1 MREGR
6 LITHAT
12 VPLQRAPKPRGAV
25 GVTWRSGAAMR
36 RGILLALLPVL
47 VATVGCRSR
56 RGAAPDWVQSSPAGT
71 VMGLSGQTGWVIRQP
86 AFQKAIGQYP
96 LAEQV
101 LELFLR
107 KARINPLDESGRI
120 TFYLLGG
127 PAGARPDPASSFLIQ
142 LGGFKSPA
150 ALMGALTE
158 AFPPEGSLPLGKENL
173 PLFVVMDV
181 NQVHVRAATDGQGRI
196 WLGDL
201 TALTRIRQG
210 DPGMAKPL
218 EACGEWINLEAPI
231 QCYLRPEALLRGGM
245 VQLPPNITGE
255 LPRGIE
261 ALAWSVTP
269 GKGPEPLHRLEL
281 AMVGSPE
288 GIQKVTP
295 WLHRFVAMAT
305 ALPGAPSQSPEILQE
320 RGRVGLRCQLT
331 EAQLE
336 GAMSRLNQPSLVMH
350 EPARRP

>member
-1 MREGR
+1 MR
-6 LITHAT
+6 
-12 VPLQRAPKPRGAV
+12 P
-25 GVTWRSGAAMR
+25 
-36 RGILLALLPVL
+36 GILLVLLPVL
-47 VATVGCRSR
+47 MATGGCRSR
-56 RGAAPDWVQSSPAGT
+56 RAKAPDWVASSPAGT

-86 AFQKAIGQYP
+86 SFQIAIAQYP
-96 LAEQV
+96 LAEQI

-120 TFYLLGG
+120 TFYLMAG
-127 PAGARPDPASSFLIQ
+127 PAGTKPDPASSFLIQ
-142 LGGFKSPA
+142 LGGFKEPQ
-150 ALMGALTE
+150 ALMSALAE
-158 AFPPEGSLPLGKENL
+158 AFPSEGTLPVGRENL

-201 TALTRIRQG
+201 SALTRIRKG
-210 DPGMAKPL
+210 DALMTKPL
-218 EACGEWINLEAPI
+218 EACGEWINLDAPI
-231 QCYLRPEALLRGGM
+231 QCYLRPEALLSGGL

-269 GKGPEPLHRLEL
+269 GKGPEALHRLEL

-305 ALPGAPSQSPEILQE
+305 ALPGAPAQAPEILQE
-320 RGRVGLRCQLT
+320 TRRVGLRCQLT

-336 GAMSRLNQPSLVMH
+336 GAMAKLNQPNLVLH
-350 EPARRP
+350 VPARRP